1 MTLLKTIFA
10 FVKPHL
16 RWLILA
22 ATFIFLG
29 QALAKHWQ
37 EVVDIEIS
45 RQGWAIVAAALL
57 VTLFAH
63 IWSGLVWTL
72 ILREFGCTVPKLW
85 TVRVYLK
92 TNIAK
97 YLPGNVWHFYGRVRA
112 MHAAQVPW
120 PIAVLSVV
128 IEPLLDIAAA
138 LLLAVGLGGF
148 HRPVFQ
154 FVGLA
159 IVLLALHPAILN
171 PGTHFISKMKLKPA
185 NSGKA
190 EGVRTDGE
198 GTDSGQMSSGQ
209 TGTGQAEATQSQLDA
224 AIIKR
229 YPAIPLLGELIFYV
243 LRSLGFLA
251 IVLAMGPLELQQMPI
266 LMSSFSVAYFLGLVV
281 PGAPGGIGVFEAT
294 LVALLELHFSAGLLL
309 KAVAIYRL
317 VSILAEVTGAAMASV
332 ELSPKLDRVSR

>member
-1 MTLLKTIFA
+1 MNHLKTIFA

-29 QALAKHWQ
+29 QALANHWQ

-45 RQGWAIVAAALL
+45 SRGWAIVAAALL
-57 VTLFAH
+57 ITLFSH
-63 IWSGLVWTL
+63 IWSGLVWTW
-72 ILREFGCTVPKLW
+72 ILREFDCTVPKLW

-120 PIAVLSVV
+120 AIAVLSVV

-154 FVGLA
+154 LVGLA
-159 IVLLALHPAILN
+159 IVLLALHPAVLN

-185 NSGKA
+185 KSGKVDRVRAGVVVSGA
-190 EGVRTDGE
+190 EQV
-198 GTDSGQMSSGQ
+198 SSGA
-209 TGTGQAEATQSQLDA
+209 TEAGPVEVAPSQLDA
-224 AIIKR
+224 VIIKR
-229 YPAIPLLGELIFYV
+229 YPAIPLLGELIFYI
-243 LRSLGFLA
+243 LRSLGFLL

-317 VSILAEVTGAAMASV
+317 VSIIAEVTGAAIASV
-332 ELSPKLDRVSR
+332 ELPQRT